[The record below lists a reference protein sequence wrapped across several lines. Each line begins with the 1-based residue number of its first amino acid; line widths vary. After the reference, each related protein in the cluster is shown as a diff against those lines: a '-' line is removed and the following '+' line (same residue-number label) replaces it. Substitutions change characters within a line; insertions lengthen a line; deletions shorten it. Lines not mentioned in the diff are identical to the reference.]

1 MLRGVGRSS
10 IDERSRRSGA
20 LFFIGIV
27 DVQLELDAALPHGEH
42 GCRHYGGGGSGMYWF
57 EEGQNHMWPST
68 KDSELTG
75 MYLVDTLEPES
86 RWLPLSH

>member
-1 MLRGVGRSS
+1 MGRSS
-10 IDERSRRSGA
+10 IDGLWARSIARF
-20 LFFIGIV
+20 LIGIV
-27 DVQLELDAALPHGEH
+27 DVQPELNAPLPQDEH

-68 KDSELTG
+68 KDSGLTG